1 MNKRN
6 SFYTMLAFRM
16 FSAFSML
23 LIMGLSVLPRAVS
36 GSLTFTPI
44 DCPGADFTIALGI
57 NARGGVVGNCRT
69 SNDQKYHGF
78 LLSDGGFTMIDFP
91 GAPETL
97 ANDINDLGDICGS
110 YYDVSWA
117 CHGYLCSASQ
127 NLHGFLLSGGSF
139 SSIDFPG
146 SPSTFLGGVNPA
158 GQIVGSYQATDGHFH
173 GLLVSQGAFTT
184 IDFPG
189 ATDTVVSKINP
200 SGRMVGYYIDGTF
213 HGFISGPES

>member
-1 MNKRN
+1 
-6 SFYTMLAFRM
+6 M

-69 SNDQKYHGF
+69 SNDQKY
-78 LLSDGGFTMIDFP
+78 
-91 GAPETL
+91 
-97 ANDINDLGDICGS
+97 
-110 YYDVSWA
+110 
-117 CHGYLCSASQ
+117 
-127 NLHGFLLSGGSF
+127 HGFLLSGGSF